1 MENYLDKVIAVIIIL
16 LVAFILNKVIDG
28 VISRTIRHKRKK
40 NVTTLLMFI
49 KRIKKFVI
57 YALAIL
63 VCLTQFDVFNSF
75 SVTILSGLGIGSVVV
90 GLAAQES
97 LKNFFGSVAI
107 VLGNPYEVG
116 DFIECVDKAVSGTV
130 EDITMRHTIIR
141 TINNRRVIIPNC
153 EMNTYTIENFNYSE
167 NENVKLVD
175 YEISYESDVD
185 KAMKI
190 LKEEMEKLYHPNPKG
205 RNKDVEF
212 PKVRVLELGDDGIK
226 LRAWV
231 WGDNNSDVFENM
243 YQLNY
248 AINKR
253 FPKEGIE
260 IPYPH
265 VEIVENN
272 NKSYTLFLDN
282 IKYIYKNTEIRINFI
297 NLSHTHKYTSVCII
311 YFFSSC
317 FICYIM

>member
-1 MENYLDKVIAVIIIL
+1 MENFVEKYLDKVIAVVIIL
-16 LVAFILNKVIDG
+16 TVAFVLNKIIDG
-28 VISRTIRHKRKK
+28 VVNRTIRHKRKK
-40 NVTTLLMFI
+40 NVTTLLMFV

-63 VCLTQFDVFNSF
+63 ICLTQFDVFNSF

-185 KAMKI
+185 KAIKI
-190 LKEEMEKLYHPNPKG
+190 LKEEMKKLYHPNPKG

-226 LRAWV
+226 LRTWV

-253 FPKEGIE
+253 FPEEGIE

-265 VEIVENN
+265 IELVE
-272 NKSYTLFLDN
+272 KKKLRS
-282 IKYIYKNTEIRINFI
+282 KK
-297 NLSHTHKYTSVCII
+297 
-311 YFFSSC
+311 
-317 FICYIM
+317 

>member
-1 MENYLDKVIAVIIIL
+1 MENFVEKYLDKVIAVVIIL
-16 LVAFILNKVIDG
+16 TVAFVLNKVIDG
-28 VISRTIRHKRKK
+28 VVNRTIRHKRKK
-40 NVTTLLMFI
+40 NVTTLLMFV

-63 VCLTQFDVFNSF
+63 ICLTQFDVFNSF

-185 KAMKI
+185 KAIKI
-190 LKEEMEKLYHPNPKG
+190 LKEEMKKLYHPNPKG

-226 LRAWV
+226 LRTWV

-253 FPKEGIE
+253 FPEEGIE

-265 VEIVENN
+265 IELVE
-272 NKSYTLFLDN
+272 KKKLRS
-282 IKYIYKNTEIRINFI
+282 KK
-297 NLSHTHKYTSVCII
+297 
-311 YFFSSC
+311 
-317 FICYIM
+317 

>member
-1 MENYLDKVIAVIIIL
+1 MENFVEKYLDKVIAVVIIL
-16 LVAFILNKVIDG
+16 TVAFVLNKVIDG
-28 VISRTIRHKRKK
+28 VVNRTIRHKRKK
-40 NVTTLLMFI
+40 NVTTLLMFV

-141 TINNRRVIIPNC
+141 TINNRRVIIPKC

-185 KAMKI
+185 KAIKI
-190 LKEEMEKLYHPNPKG
+190 LKEEMKKLYHPNPKG

-226 LRAWV
+226 LRTWV

-253 FPKEGIE
+253 FPEEGIE

-265 VEIVENN
+265 IELVE
-272 NKSYTLFLDN
+272 KKKLRS
-282 IKYIYKNTEIRINFI
+282 KK
-297 NLSHTHKYTSVCII
+297 
-311 YFFSSC
+311 
-317 FICYIM
+317 

>member
-1 MENYLDKVIAVIIIL
+1 MQKFLDNYLDNIIAVILIIM
-16 LVAFILNKVIDG
+16 VAFILNKLINRIIDKA
-28 VISRTIRHKRKK
+28 IKIKKKK
-40 NVTTLLMFI
+40 NVTTLLMFV
-49 KRIKKFVI
+49 KRIKKVI
-57 YALAIL
+57 IFLLAIL
-63 VCLTQFDVFNSF
+63 VSLTQFDIFNSF
-75 SVTILSGLGIGSVVV
+75 SVTLLSGLGIGSVVL
-90 GLAAQES
+90 GFAAQES

-116 DFIECVDKAVSGTV
+116 DFIECIDKGVSGTV

-175 YEISYESDVD
+175 FSISYESDID
-185 KAMKI
+185 KAI
-190 LKEEMEKLYHPNPKG
+190 NIIKEEMEKMYHPNPKG

-226 LRAWV
+226 LRTWV

-253 FPKEGIE
+253 FPEEGIE

-265 VEIVENN
+265 IELVE
-272 NKSYTLFLDN
+272 KKKLRS
-282 IKYIYKNTEIRINFI
+282 KK
-297 NLSHTHKYTSVCII
+297 
-311 YFFSSC
+311 
-317 FICYIM
+317 

>member
-1 MENYLDKVIAVIIIL
+1 MENFVEKYLDKVIVVVIIL
-16 LVAFILNKVIDG
+16 LVAFILNKVFDG

-40 NVTTLLMFI
+40 NVTTLLMFV

-63 VCLTQFDVFNSF
+63 ICLTQFDVFNSF

-90 GLAAQES
+90 GFAAQES

-190 LKEEMEKLYHPNPKG
+190 LKEEMKKLYHPSPKG

-260 IPYPH
+260 IAYPH
-265 VEIVENN
+265 VEIVENK
-272 NKSYTLFLDN
+272 KS
-282 IKYIYKNTEIRINFI
+282 KGK
-297 NLSHTHKYTSVCII
+297 K
-311 YFFSSC
+311 
-317 FICYIM
+317 

>member
-1 MENYLDKVIAVIIIL
+1 MENFVEKYLDKVIAVVIIL
-16 LVAFILNKVIDG
+16 TVAFVLNKLIDG
-28 VISRTIRHKRKK
+28 VVNRTIRHKRKK
-40 NVTTLLMFI
+40 NVTTLLMFV

-63 VCLTQFDVFNSF
+63 ICLTQFDVFNSF

-185 KAMKI
+185 KAIKI
-190 LKEEMEKLYHPNPKG
+190 LKEEMKKLYHPNPKG

-226 LRAWV
+226 LRTWI

-253 FPKEGIE
+253 FPEEGIE

-265 VEIVENN
+265 IELVE
-272 NKSYTLFLDN
+272 KKKLRS
-282 IKYIYKNTEIRINFI
+282 KK
-297 NLSHTHKYTSVCII
+297 
-311 YFFSSC
+311 
-317 FICYIM
+317 

>member
-1 MENYLDKVIAVIIIL
+1 MENFVEKYLDKVIAVVIIL
-16 LVAFILNKVIDG
+16 TVAFVLNKVIDG
-28 VISRTIRHKRKK
+28 VVNRTIRHKRKK
-40 NVTTLLMFI
+40 NITTLLMFV

-63 VCLTQFDVFNSF
+63 ICLTQFDVFNSF

-185 KAMKI
+185 KAIKI
-190 LKEEMEKLYHPNPKG
+190 LKEEMKKLYHPNPKG

-212 PKVRVLELGDDGIK
+212 PKVRVLELGNDGIK
-226 LRAWV
+226 LRTWV

-253 FPKEGIE
+253 FPEEGIE

-265 VEIVENN
+265 IELVE
-272 NKSYTLFLDN
+272 KKKLRS
-282 IKYIYKNTEIRINFI
+282 KK
-297 NLSHTHKYTSVCII
+297 
-311 YFFSSC
+311 
-317 FICYIM
+317 